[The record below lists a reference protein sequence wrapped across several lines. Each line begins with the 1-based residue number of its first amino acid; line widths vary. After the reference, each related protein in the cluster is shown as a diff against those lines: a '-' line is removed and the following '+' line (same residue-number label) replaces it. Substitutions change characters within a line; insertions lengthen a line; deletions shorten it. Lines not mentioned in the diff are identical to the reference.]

1 MRYLLLL
8 VVCVWASCSSKVTE
22 QAAVANDPTVPTVPP
37 VISPLGTN
45 IDAPSYWS
53 TQLPFVDLFKYSSP
67 WVSGDSAN
75 WDNGNPIA
83 TDADGWVTAI
93 APGQIVRTIM
103 LDGQPASTAG
113 RYVMTWDGTGTFSVS
128 GGCSLAPG
136 ETTANRA
143 VLDVTGKVILNF
155 TDTDPVDYMRSIRV
169 VEETY
174 ESLPFSELCHPEFIA
189 SLSNESCLRFMETC
203 RTNGSV
209 VATWADRTK
218 IAECRYTYNK
228 GIPYEL
234 AIEIANTAGKDAWIC
249 VPHLATD
256 LFVTNLA
263 DLIRDNLDPNLTCYV
278 EYSNEVWNGIF
289 SQATYAESMGVA
301 QSLGSSP
308 FQSRLRYYSR
318 RSVEVFALFVDSF
331 GSTDQLVR
339 VLSSQAGNAW
349 TAEQVLSFEDA
360 YLSCDALAIAP
371 YFGPSINSGNVAQFL
386 SMTPDDLLDYV
397 EANSMGIATNR
408 MVDNAAKANAYGVP
422 MIAYEGGQ
430 HIVGFVS
437 AANRDQITN
446 LISES
451 NRSPRM
457 EGIYNGY
464 LDSWRQS
471 GGQLFVHYTK
481 CGSYSQYGCWGSME
495 WQGQPMSQTPKA
507 RALDDFSE
515 QNPRW
520 W

>member
-1 MRYLLLL
+1 MKRILLIAACFL
-8 VVCVWASCSSKVTE
+8 ASCSSKVTE
-22 QAAVANDPTVPTVPP
+22 PTASPSSPPIPVVP
-37 VISPLGTN
+37 SPLGTN

-53 TQLPFVDLFKYSSP
+53 TQLPFIDLFKYSKP

-83 TDADGWVTAI
+83 TDSNGWVTAI

-113 RYVMTWDGTGTFSVS
+113 RYVMTWDGSGTFSAA

-136 ETTANRA
+136 ETSANRA
-143 VLDVTGKVILNF
+143 VLDVTGKVMLYF
-155 TDTDPVDYMRSIRV
+155 TDTDPVDYMRNIRV
-169 VEETY
+169 VQETY
-174 ESLPFSELCHPEFIA
+174 ESVPPSDIWNPEFLA
-189 SLSNESCLRFMETC
+189 SLGDESCLRFMDMC

-209 VATWADRTK
+209 VATWADRPK
-218 IAECRYTYNK
+218 VDDCRYTSNK
-228 GIPYEL
+228 GMPYEL
-234 AIEIANTAGKDAWIC
+234 AIEMANTTSKDAWIC

-256 LFVTNLA
+256 AFVTSLA
-263 DLIRDNLDPNLTCYV
+263 DMVRDNLHPSLKCYV

-289 SQATYAESMGVA
+289 DQATYAESMGVA

-318 RSVEVFALFVDSF
+318 RSVEIFTLFTDSY
-331 GSTDQLVR
+331 GLADRLVR
-339 VLSSQAGNAW
+339 VISSQAGNAW

-371 YFGPSINSGNVAQFL
+371 YFGPSINSGNVAQFI
-386 SMTPDDLLDYV
+386 SMTPNDLLDYV
-397 EANSMGIATNR
+397 EANSMSIATTR
-408 MVDNAAKANAYGVP
+408 MVNNAAKANEYGVP

-446 LISES
+446 LISEA

-457 EGIYNGY
+457 EGIYDGY

-471 GGQLFVHYTK
+471 GGQLFMHYTK
-481 CGSYSQYGCWGSME
+481 CGRYSQYGCWGSIE
-495 WQGQPMSQTPKA
+495 WQGQPMSATPKA
-507 RALDDFSE
+507 RALHEFRIA
-515 QNPRW
+515 NPKW